1 MSWGK
6 GGSPRRVTWW
16 AWLSYGVI
24 VAEVVGGV
32 ALWFGDGW
40 TFADGVQNFLVT
52 DSLLAMTFALCG
64 ALVAWRRS
72 HNPIGWLLLCGGAA
86 HATTVLLVGLL
97 SFGLVHG
104 WTEPTLGV
112 IVTAATASWPLGL
125 RLFIPFALLLFPT
138 GTLTRRF
145 RPVAGLTVVIAV
157 AFEWWSLITTSPYS
171 VGGPPPYTGAFAIPV
186 LEPIRPQLDLAAI
199 VVPMLIDVVVLA
211 VRYRDGDER
220 QRRQMLW
227 LMLAVLCAVP
237 WAPFGIS
244 ATSLQVLIFLQPVAM
259 AIGLLRPQLFDI
271 KLVVSR
277 TLLYLLLSGAVVLLY
292 SGVVLVFDLVLQSR
306 LGDIGAALVALGVA
320 IAFQPGRAWLQRG
333 IDRLFYG
340 DRGDPV
346 RALRNLGDRLRR
358 DPGSLDD
365 LLTAVRESLRLP
377 FAAFRLDGRETAT
390 SGQPGGRVE
399 VLPLLSSDN
408 GDVELV
414 VGVRQGQSRLDPEDL
429 RVLGVL
435 VAPLAVAVRA
445 TVLSA
450 ELQASRQR
458 LVSAREEERRRLRRD
473 LHDGLGP
480 TLSGLAFTTDAARN
494 LVTVEPAGALELLGQ
509 LRAHANAAI
518 SEIRRLVDGL
528 RPPAIDELGLVEALR
543 QQADRLSYRAGG
555 DPLRIVIDAPGGRLD
570 LPAAVEVAAYRIV
583 VEALTNAA
591 KHSAADHARVQI
603 SVSDEL
609 RIEVADNG
617 GSSSTAW
624 APGVGTASMAERA
637 AEVDGWCRSGPSPG
651 GGRVSARPPARCRGR
666 TAARGLPVAHRRPR
680 GDFPGELGVR
690 DGKARDDAEVLCC
703 HG

>member
-1 MSWGK
+1 VSWGK
-6 GGSPRRVTWW
+6 GGSPGRVTWW

-24 VAEVVGGV
+24 VAEVLAGVG
-32 ALWFGDGW
+32 LWFGDGW

-64 ALVAWRRS
+64 ALVAWRRAR
-72 HNPIGWLLLCGGAA
+72 NPIGWLLLCGGAA
-86 HATTVLLVGLL
+86 HATTVCLVGLL

-104 WTEPTLGV
+104 WSEPTLGV

-145 RPVAGLTVVIAV
+145 RPAAWLTVIIAV
-157 AFEWWSLITTSPYS
+157 LFECWALTTTSPYS
-171 VGGPPPYTGAFAIPV
+171 VGGPPPYTGAFAITA
-186 LEPIRPQLDLAAI
+186 LEPFRPQLDLAAI
-199 VVPMLIDVVVLA
+199 VVPMLIDVAVLA
-211 VRYRDGDER
+211 VRYRHGDER

-277 TLLYLLLSGAVVLLY
+277 TLLYLVLSGAVLLLY
-292 SGVVLVFDLVLQSR
+292 SGVVLFFDLVLQSR
-306 LGDIGAALVALGVA
+306 LGDVGAALVALGVA
-320 IAFQPGRAWLQRG
+320 IAFQPGRAWLQTR

-346 RALRNLGDRLRR
+346 RALRTLGDRLRR
-358 DPGSLDD
+358 DPGSLED

-377 FAAFRLDGRETAT
+377 YAAFRLDGRETAT

-414 VGVRQGQSRLDPEDL
+414 VGVRPGQSRLDPEDL

-494 LVTVEPAGALELLGQ
+494 LVTAEPAGALELLGQ
-509 LRAHANAAI
+509 LREHTNAAI
-518 SEIRRLVDGL
+518 GEIRRLVDGL
-528 RPPAIDELGLVEALR
+528 RPPAIDELGLVDALR

-555 DPLRIVIDAPGGRLD
+555 DPLRIIIDAPDGRLE

-583 VEALTNAA
+583 VEALANAA
-591 KHSAADHARVQI
+591 RHSAADQARVTI
-603 SVSDEL
+603 SLSDEL
-609 RIEVADNG
+609 RIEVTDNG

-637 AEVDGWCRSGPSPG
+637 AEVDGWCRSGPGPG
-651 GGRVSARPPARCRGR
+651 GGKVSAVLPLDGRRTGLTRGAPAS
-666 TAARGLPVAHRRPR
+666 
-680 GDFPGELGVR
+680 PG
-690 DGKARDDAEVLCC
+690 
-703 HG
+703 

>member
-1 MSWGK
+1 MNWGK

-24 VAEVVGGV
+24 VAEVLAGI

-40 TFADGVQNFLVT
+40 TFDQAVENFLVT
-52 DSLLAMTFALCG
+52 DSLLAMTFALG
-64 ALVAWRRS
+64 GVLIAWRRS
-72 HNPIGWLLLCGGAA
+72 RNPIGWLLLCGGAA
-86 HATTVLLVGLL
+86 HGTTVFLVGLL
-97 SFGLVHG
+97 SFGLKHG
-104 WTEPTLGV
+104 WTSSTLQL

-145 RPVAGLTVVIAV
+145 RPAAWLTVVIA
-157 AFEWWSLITTSPYS
+157 ALFEWWSLITTSPYS
-171 VGGPPPYTGAFAIPV
+171 VGGPAPATGAFAIHQ

-199 VVPMLIDVVVLA
+199 VVPMLVDLVVLVA
-211 VRYRDGDER
+211 RYRHGDER

-259 AIGLLRPQLFDI
+259 TIGLLRPQLFDI
-271 KLVVSR
+271 RLVVSR
-277 TLLYLLLSGAVVLLY
+277 TVLYLLLSAAVVLLY
-292 SGVVLVFDLVLQSR
+292 SGVVLLFDLVLQSR
-306 LGDIGAALVALGVA
+306 LGDVGAALVALGVA

-333 IDRLFYG
+333 VDRLFYG

-346 RALRNLGDRLRR
+346 RALRHLGDRLRN
-358 DPGSLDD
+358 PGSLDD

-377 FAAFRLDGRETAT
+377 YAAFRLDGRETAT
-390 SGQPGGRVE
+390 SGQPAARVE

-408 GDVELV
+408 GEVELV

-435 VAPLAVAVRA
+435 VAPLAVAIRA

-494 LVTVEPAGALELLGQ
+494 LVTTEPAGALELLGQ
-509 LRAHANAAI
+509 LREHATAAI
-518 SEIRRLVDGL
+518 GEIRRLVDGL
-528 RPPAIDELGLVEALR
+528 RPPAIDELGLVAALR
-543 QQADRLSYRAGG
+543 QQADRLSFRAGG

-591 KHSAADHARVQI
+591 RHSAADEARVEI

-609 RIEVADNG
+609 LIEVTDNG

-624 APGVGTASMAERA
+624 QPGVGTASMAERA
-637 AEVDGWCRSGPSPG
+637 AEVDGWCRSGPGPG
-651 GGRVSARPPARCRGR
+651 GGRVSAALPLDVIEGGRRGGLTRSSPAS
-666 TAARGLPVAHRRPR
+666 
-680 GDFPGELGVR
+680 PG
-690 DGKARDDAEVLCC
+690 
-703 HG
+703 

>member
-1 MSWGK
+1 MCGVSWGK

-16 AWLSYGVI
+16 AWLGWTV
-24 VAEVVGGV
+24 VAAEVLAGLI
-32 ALWFGDGW
+32 LWFADGW
-40 TFADGVQNFLVT
+40 TFDQAVDNFLVT

-64 ALVAWRRS
+64 VLVAWRRS
-72 HNPIGWLLLCGGAA
+72 RNPIGWLLLCGGAA
-86 HATTVLLVGLL
+86 HGTTVFLVGLL
-97 SFGLVHG
+97 GFGLRHG
-104 WTEPTLGV
+104 WTEATLGW

-145 RPVAGLTVVIAV
+145 RPAAGLTVVIAV
-157 AFEWWSLITTSPYS
+157 LFEWWSLITTSPYS
-171 VGGPPPYTGAFAIPV
+171 VGGPAPYTGAFAIPA
-186 LEPIRPQLDLAAI
+186 LEPIRPHLDLAAI

-244 ATSLQVLIFLQPVAM
+244 ATALQILIFLQPVAM

-277 TLLYLLLSGAVVLLY
+277 TLLYLLLSAAVVLLY
-292 SGVVLVFDLVLQSR
+292 SGVVLVFDLVLKSR
-306 LGDIGAALVALGVA
+306 LGDLGAPLIALGVA

-346 RALRNLGDRLRR
+346 RALRHLGDRLRR

-377 FAAFRLDGRETAT
+377 YAAFRLDGRETAT
-390 SGQPGGRVE
+390 SGQPTARLE
-399 VLPLLSSDN
+399 ALPLQSSDN
-408 GDVELV
+408 GEVELV
-414 VGVRQGQSRLDPEDL
+414 VGVRPGQSRLDPEDL

-435 VAPLAVAVRA
+435 GAPLAVAVRA

-494 LVTVEPAGALELLGQ
+494 LVAADRPAGALELLGQ
-509 LRAHANAAI
+509 LREHTNSAI
-518 SEIRRLVDGL
+518 TEIRRLVEGL
-528 RPPAIDELGLVEALR
+528 RPPAIDELGLVDALR
-543 QQADRLSYRAGG
+543 QQADRLSFRAGG
-555 DPLRIVIDAPGGRLD
+555 DPLRIIIDAPDGRLE

-583 VEALTNAA
+583 VEALANAA
-591 KHSAADHARVQI
+591 RHSAADEARVEI
-603 SVSDEL
+603 SVADEL
-609 RIEVADNG
+609 LIEVTDNG
-617 GSSSTAW
+617 GTSSTAW
-624 APGVGTASMAERA
+624 LPGVGTASMAERA
-637 AEVDGWCRSGPSPG
+637 AEVDGWCRSGPGPG
-651 GGRVSARPPARCRGR
+651 GGRVSAA
-666 TAARGLPVAHRRPR
+666 LPLAVGDSSLSPR
-680 GDFPGELGVR
+680 APVSSG
-690 DGKARDDAEVLCC
+690 
-703 HG
+703 

>member
-1 MSWGK
+1 
-6 GGSPRRVTWW
+6 
-16 AWLSYGVI
+16 
-24 VAEVVGGV
+24 
-32 ALWFGDGW
+32 
-40 TFADGVQNFLVT
+40 
-52 DSLLAMTFALCG
+52 
-64 ALVAWRRS
+64 
-72 HNPIGWLLLCGGAA
+72 
-86 HATTVLLVGLL
+86 
-97 SFGLVHG
+97 
-104 WTEPTLGV
+104 
-112 IVTAATASWPLGL
+112 
-125 RLFIPFALLLFPT
+125 
-138 GTLTRRF
+138 
-145 RPVAGLTVVIAV
+145 VAGLTVVIA
-157 AFEWWSLITTSPYS
+157 ALFEWWSLITTSPYS
-171 VGGPPPYTGAFAIPV
+171 IGGPAPATGAFAISA
-186 LEPIRPQLDLAAI
+186 LEPIRPHLDLAGI
-199 VVPMLIDVVVLA
+199 VVPMLVDLAVLI
-211 VRYRDGDER
+211 VRYRHGDER

-237 WAPFGIS
+237 WVPFGIS

-259 AIGLLRPQLFDI
+259 TIGLLRPQLFDI
-271 KLVVSR
+271 RLVVSR
-277 TLLYLLLSGAVVLLY
+277 TLLYLLLSAGCVLLY
-292 SGVVLVFDLVLQSR
+292 SGVVLLFDLVLQSR
-306 LGDIGAALVALGVA
+306 LGDVGAALVALGVA

-377 FAAFRLDGRETAT
+377 YAAFRLDGRETAT
-390 SGQPGGRVE
+390 SGQPVARVE

-435 VAPLAVAVRA
+435 VAPLAVAIRA

-494 LVTVEPAGALELLGQ
+494 LVSTEPAGALELLGQ
-509 LRAHANAAI
+509 LRAHTNAAI
-518 SEIRRLVDGL
+518 GEIRRLVDGL

-543 QQADRLSYRAGG
+543 QQADRLSFRAGG
-555 DPLRIVIDAPGGRLD
+555 DPLRIIIDAPGGRLE

-583 VEALTNAA
+583 VEALANAA
-591 KHSAADHARVQI
+591 RHSAADEARVEI

-609 RIEVADNG
+609 RIEVTDNG
-617 GSSSTAW
+617 GPMAMGAGSGAW
-624 APGVGTASMAERA
+624 QPGVGTASMAERA
-637 AEVDGWCRSGPSPG
+637 AEVDGWCRSGPGPG
-651 GGRVSARPPARCRGR
+651 GGRVSAA
-666 TAARGLPVAHRRPR
+666 LP
-680 GDFPGELGVR
+680 LGAPEGGQR
-690 DGKARDDAEVLCC
+690 DGLTRSSPASS
-703 HG
+703 G